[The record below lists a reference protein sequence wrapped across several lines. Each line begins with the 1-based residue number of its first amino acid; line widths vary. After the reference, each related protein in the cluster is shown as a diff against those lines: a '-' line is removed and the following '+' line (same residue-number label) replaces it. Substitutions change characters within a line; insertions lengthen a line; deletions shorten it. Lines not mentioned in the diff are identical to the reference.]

1 MALEDVYQRN
11 LHHRTHRAGWLRAA
25 VLGANDGLV
34 STASLMIGVAAAR
47 AGDQSFLVTAGAA
60 GIAAGAMSMAVGE
73 YVSVRSQNDIEESD
87 RLLEIEHLAIDPEG
101 EFEELVEI
109 YMKRGLS
116 RELAVQ
122 VVDAMHKR
130 DPLEAH
136 LRDELRTISTYKGAS
151 SSGSSRFGMSF
162 TAGGPHS
169 IRWSICPNTG
179 CGSHQHR
186 GLHNPWPP
194 CNGNDQCEDC
204 RLKASYPNLARDW
217 RRNSRNGHHGGYWPS
232 PACEWHLKHP
242 LATLLHSALNYQQ

>member
-47 AGDQSFLVTAGAA
+47 SEQSFLITAGAA

-101 EFEELVEI
+101 EFEELVHI
-109 YMKRGLS
+109 YIERGLT

-122 VVDAMHKR
+122 VVTEMHKR

-136 LRDELRTISTYKGAS
+136 LRDELGQFPHTKARPVQAAIAS
-151 SSGSSRFGMSF
+151 AISF
-162 TAGGPHS
+162 TAGGLVPFAGAFAPTAGAAASS
-169 IRWSICPNTG
+169 IIGFTLV
-179 CGSHQHR
+179 
-186 GLHNPWPP
+186 GL
-194 CNGNDQCEDC
+194 
-204 RLKASYPNLARDW
+204 
-217 RRNSRNGHHGGYWPS
+217 
-232 PACEWHLKHP
+232 
-242 LATLLHSALNYQQ
+242 LATGIISAKTAGSKILIPTLRVMAGGCLGMAITAGIGQLLHVSGI